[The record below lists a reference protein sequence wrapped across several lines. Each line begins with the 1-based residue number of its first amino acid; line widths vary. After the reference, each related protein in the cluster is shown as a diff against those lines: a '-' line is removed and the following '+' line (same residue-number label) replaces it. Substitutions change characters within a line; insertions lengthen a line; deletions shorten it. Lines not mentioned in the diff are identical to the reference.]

1 MRKIDPVLPPP
12 PPNFPYLFFSL
23 NPSLPFLILPM
34 TRRDSSPARPPVT
47 DQNITGLNQPA
58 QSRQSEHK
66 HIFQLFRIPIIT
78 IILPFISEVE
88 EVVAVV
94 VIVRIASDLVWFLV
108 RLWHTLNTDCICY
121 EFDWNYF
128 LISSCGPYWLHS
140 WVFIKQKTN
149 NNRTSKVF

>member
-12 PPNFPYLFFSL
+12 PPNFPYLFFL
-23 NPSLPFLILPM
+23 WTLPFPSWSYQWRGETAAPPGRPSP
-34 TRRDSSPARPPVT
+34 TRISPAWT
-47 DQNITGLNQPA
+47 
-58 QSRQSEHK
+58 SRHSQDSLST
-66 HIFQLFRIPIIT
+66 FFNFLGFPLFHF
-78 IILPFISEVE
+78 LPFISEVE

-108 RLWHTLNTDCICY
+108 RLWHTLKTDCICY

-140 WVFIKQKTN
+140 WVVIKQKTN

>member
-1 MRKIDPVLPPP
+1 MVINVRKKEIYG
-12 PPNFPYLFFSL
+12 NFLISIIFFAFLDELDHFINILHILKIVENRPIFYHIFFSL

-78 IILPFISEVE
+78 TILPFISEVE

-94 VIVRIASDLVWFLV
+94 VIVRIASDLV
-108 RLWHTLNTDCICY
+108 
-121 EFDWNYF
+121 
-128 LISSCGPYWLHS
+128 
-140 WVFIKQKTN
+140 
-149 NNRTSKVF
+149 